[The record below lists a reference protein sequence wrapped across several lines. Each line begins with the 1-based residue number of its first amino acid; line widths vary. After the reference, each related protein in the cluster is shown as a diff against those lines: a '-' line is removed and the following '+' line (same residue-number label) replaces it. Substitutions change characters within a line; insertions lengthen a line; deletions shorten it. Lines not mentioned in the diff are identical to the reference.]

1 MNTGATMVTD
11 EQRLHQLGMATLSDK
26 AKSICEQQYRLH
38 GPIAGCSSCPLASPC
53 RANPVPDTLDEH
65 QSRIEA
71 INTTAEGC
79 QVGAS

>member
-11 EQRLHQLGMATLSDK
+11 EQRLQQLGMATLSERAK
-26 AKSICEQQYRLH
+26 AICEHQFRSH
-38 GPIAGCSSCPLASPC
+38 GPIVGCSCCPLAAPC

-79 QVGAS
+79 QEGAS

>member
-53 RANPVPDTLDEH
+53 RANPVHPRGFSQL
-65 QSRIEA
+65 A
-71 INTTAEGC
+71 INLFFC
-79 QVGAS
+79 